1 VRGEIKRLRLI
12 GIGGAAVL
20 VVFFTALGLNAASIA
35 SPALRAYAFGTAVSI
50 AEVQEAL
57 CKLDEMLD
65 LPAIPQVGSSG
76 GSA

>member
-1 VRGEIKRLRLI
+1 MLTLSRKRQLLAYWGSDI
-12 GIGGAAVL
+12 HAVGG
-20 VVFFTALGLNAASIA
+20 